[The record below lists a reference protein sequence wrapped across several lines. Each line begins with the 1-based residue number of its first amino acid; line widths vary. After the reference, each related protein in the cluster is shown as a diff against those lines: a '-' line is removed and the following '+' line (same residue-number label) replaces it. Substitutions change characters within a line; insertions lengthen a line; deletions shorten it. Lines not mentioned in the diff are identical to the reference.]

1 MKGDWKGMES
11 FYNKYPDRLLD
22 PLTIEK
28 DTPFHIA
35 AYSERTE
42 QLRHFLGLLKEPTKI
57 FAALS
62 KQNSHGNNT
71 FHEVATTGNI
81 EAADLLISKLQETE
95 LKTLLE
101 ARNQLGETPVYRAG
115 ALGQSFL
122 LKYFAKRVGNLSDHF
137 HRSDTMSILH
147 IAVIG
152 QHFITG
158 AWLLVKDKEL
168 GTRKGL
174 NDMTCLDLLAKMRSA
189 FKSSSRLGQMKT
201 LFYDCLPS
209 HYHEDYEEEAQT
221 ILSRIEDL
229 ESGKGTRTLLQFNE
243 HTSAISRINCAIWSG
258 LAKEWPVIDKIWQMK
273 RRHIAALRLTKSLV
287 KMDTTWAN
295 SFVVPDK
302 TISLGKADCLD
313 DGVNK
318 REKELQSK
326 TIEGGSKKELRSN
339 YTPLLIAASEGIV
352 EIVNEILLVYPQ
364 AIEHVTKD
372 EENILHVA
380 IKYRQMEIFRL
391 VKKMKIIRDCRLVS
405 RIDNRGYTILH
416 HVADTEKYDGGTKAG
431 PALQL
436 QAELKW
442 LERVRKIMPSHY
454 VMHRNN
460 DGKTADEL
468 FKDTHAAL
476 LKKAQKWI
484 KETSQSCSAV
494 AVLVATVV
502 FAAAYTVPGG
512 NDELGRPVFL
522 HSPFFLF
529 FTIMDVVSL
538 ASSLTSVVMFL
549 SILTSPFEQENFFR
563 SLPRKLI
570 LGFTLLFF
578 SVTTTMLSFTAT
590 ILLIIRLEKK
600 TWTTTLIYT
609 AAFFPVSVFALMQF
623 PLYLAF
629 TSCLHSLLKKL
640 IKKVPRFFKSA
651 VRRRSIQT

>member
-1 MKGDWKGMES
+1 
-11 FYNKYPDRLLD
+11 
-22 PLTIEK
+22 
-28 DTPFHIA
+28 
-35 AYSERTE
+35 
-42 QLRHFLGLLKEPTKI
+42 
-57 FAALS
+57 
-62 KQNSHGNNT
+62 
-71 FHEVATTGNI
+71 
-81 EAADLLISKLQETE
+81 
-95 LKTLLE
+95 
-101 ARNQLGETPVYRAG
+101 
-115 ALGQSFL
+115 
-122 LKYFAKRVGNLSDHF
+122 
-137 HRSDTMSILH
+137 
-147 IAVIG
+147 
-152 QHFITG
+152 
-158 AWLLVKDKEL
+158 
-168 GTRKGL
+168 
-174 NDMTCLDLLAKMRSA
+174 
-189 FKSSSRLGQMKT
+189 
-201 LFYDCLPS
+201 
-209 HYHEDYEEEAQT
+209 
-221 ILSRIEDL
+221 
-229 ESGKGTRTLLQFNE
+229 
-243 HTSAISRINCAIWSG
+243 
-258 LAKEWPVIDKIWQMK
+258 
-273 RRHIAALRLTKSLV
+273 
-287 KMDTTWAN
+287 MDTTWAN

-326 TIEGGSKKELRSN
+326 TIEGGKGGGGGSKKELRPCEGNRTSN
-339 YTPLLIAASEGIV
+339 YIPLLIAASEGIV
-352 EIVNEILLVYPQ
+352 EIVNEILQVYPQ

-380 IKYRQMEIFRL
+380 IKYRQMEIFRR

-416 HVADTEKYDGGTKAG
+416 HVADTEKYDGGNKAG

-494 AVLVATVV
+494 AVLAATVV

-512 NDELGRPVFL
+512 NDEMGRPIFL

-529 FTIMDVVSL
+529 FTVMDVVSL

-549 SILTSPFEQENFFR
+549 SILTSPFEQENFLR

-570 LGFTLLFF
+570 AGFTLLFF

-609 AAFFPVSVFALMQF
+609 AAFLPVSVFALMQF

-629 TSCLHSLLKKL
+629 TSCLHSLIKK
-640 IKKVPRFFKSA
+640 IMKKVPRLFKRA
-651 VRRRSIQT
+651 ARRRSIQT